1 MANTRPKDHHFIPE
15 MHLKHFAD
23 AQGMVWTYH
32 KANGKITPTAP
43 RETGVWRNF
52 YAVEREPGLYF
63 DDLEGCLSA
72 VESDATPIYEKLLL
86 GEIPRGR
93 DRGIFAWF
101 IGTMYARTPGMIRM
115 CAEAKGSRL
124 GMQIAMLT
132 TSREKF
138 KEVMDEAEE
147 EELGPFDPQ
156 IRDRVFELLND
167 PRKYTINVDR
177 SAGLEALGI
186 ANDMAEIFCR
196 MGWCLLQP
204 KDKSDF
210 FITSDHPVTQTVPER
225 SHSFEGDGSFM
236 NPKARVTL
244 PLSPDRLLIMTWGQD
259 TPSGVIPIPRQLVHL
274 QNEQRAFFAEAQ
286 VYADRRDAG
295 MQALAEKYKDQ
306 RAEIDLSGFGA
317 DRRVKVKRKIK
328 PDES

>member
-32 KANGKITPTAP
+32 KGNGKITPTAP

-101 IGTMYARTPGMIRM
+101 VGTMYARTPGMIGM

-138 KEVMDEAEE
+138 NEVMDEAEE

-196 MGWCLLQP
+196 MGWCLLSGRP
-204 KDKSDF
+204 S
-210 FITSDHPVTQTVPER
+210 VPLREQ
-225 SHSFEGDGSFM
+225 
-236 NPKARVTL
+236 ARRRFTAFPRPMLGTGGPSVR
-244 PLSPDRLLIMTWGQD
+244 PI
-259 TPSGVIPIPRQLVHL
+259 SGVEVRS
-274 QNEQRAFFAEAQ
+274 
-286 VYADRRDAG
+286 AG
-295 MQALAEKYKDQ
+295 KASAISSHPGTSP
-306 RAEIDLSGFGA
+306 APA
-317 DRRVKVKRKIK
+317 HPK
-328 PDES
+328 PKGR